1 MDGHEILPLMAAW
14 CGMLLAVL
22 MLSAGCGS
30 AGQYAA
36 AQAAWEARD
45 AQGAPGCP
53 PPRRSGGTCIRD
65 GP

>member
-1 MDGHEILPLMAAW
+1 MRWLLWAA
-14 CGMLLAVL
+14 LLL
-22 MLSAGCGS
+22 LAGCGS
-30 AGQYAA
+30 AEEYAA

-45 AQGAPGCP
+45 AQGSPGCP